1 MKHFIF
7 DMGGVLKKTIDNEQ
21 IENYDIGLDKS
32 MPEGEDIVFK
42 LETLLMLG
50 NITLEEFV
58 LKARKYFNKKDITV
72 EEYIETYYR
81 IGKEVNIMFPHVL
94 DYLRQLKAEGHKV
107 YLLSNLIEISFIEL
121 KTYFDVSVFDK
132 AFLSYEMHMIKPND
146 DIYQAVIKEIGD
158 DPSNMIFFDDNPK
171 NVEAAI
177 RNGMQSYVTDGARLI
192 DFINQAKEDN
202 NIK

>member
-72 EEYIETYYR
+72 EEYTETYYK

-94 DYLRQLKAEGHKV
+94 DYLKQLKAEGHKV

-171 NVEAAI
+171 NVESAI

-192 DFINQAKEDN
+192 DFINKAKEDN